1 MTQSMTG
8 YGKSEIIVNN
18 LTVVIELKSLNSKQ
32 LDVSI
37 KMPAIYK
44 HEELAIRKLL
54 AKKLYRG
61 KIEVFILLNQPKIH
75 LSTL

>member
-8 YGKSEIIVNN
+8 YGKSEVIVNN
-18 LTVVIELKSLNSKQ
+18 LTVVIEIKSLNSKQ

-54 AKKLYRG
+54 AKRIEENIG
-61 KIEVFILLNQPKIH
+61 KQLFFFNH
-75 LSTL
+75 N